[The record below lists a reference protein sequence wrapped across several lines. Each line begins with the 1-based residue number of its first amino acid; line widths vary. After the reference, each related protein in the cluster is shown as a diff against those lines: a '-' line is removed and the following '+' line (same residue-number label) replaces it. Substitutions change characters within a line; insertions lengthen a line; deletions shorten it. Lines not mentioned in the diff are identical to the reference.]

1 MSEKPNDINAE
12 QMGIWELLKEDF
24 STPSSRDPA
33 LKSKIEL
40 FFNYPGLIAL
50 AHYRVAHRLYKN
62 EWRVLARIIMG
73 FAQFLSNIDI
83 HPAAQI
89 GRRVFIDHGIGVVV
103 GETAIIGDDVTI
115 YQGVSLGGVSLE
127 KTKRHPTLES
137 GVIIGAG
144 AKVLGNITIGR
155 NAKVGANSVVI
166 KDVPPES
173 TAVGIPARVIP
184 PKDSEAGEAGGGIN
198 DKAESSEAKISENA
212 AYLDSS
218 LESSAGKNTASE
230 ADANTISAEKT
241 SADKCTATLP
251 DVSKSALM
259 YLLGRIEILEQE
271 IMLEKRAAESAKA
284 AKATKATKTA
294 GAGKMDSGVADSG
307 DFIDSSADSA
317 KACEEA
323 KKALEE
329 LKENLNARYEKYIQ
343 VLKND

>member
-184 PKDSEAGEAGGGIN
+184 PKDSEAGEASGKMSGGMN
-198 DKAESSEAKISENA
+198 SQMSNKAESGGAKIGENA
-212 AYLDSS
+212 AYLDSG
-218 LESSAGKNTASE
+218 LESKARENTAS
-230 ADANTISAEKT
+230 DAGAVKIGAEKM
-241 SADKCTATLP
+241 SADKCTTTLP

-271 IMLEKRAAESAKA
+271 IMLEKRAAESAKT
-284 AKATKATKTA
+284 AKATKAA
-294 GAGKMDSGVADSG
+294 GTDGKMDFSVADSG
-307 DFIDSSADSA
+307 ADSA